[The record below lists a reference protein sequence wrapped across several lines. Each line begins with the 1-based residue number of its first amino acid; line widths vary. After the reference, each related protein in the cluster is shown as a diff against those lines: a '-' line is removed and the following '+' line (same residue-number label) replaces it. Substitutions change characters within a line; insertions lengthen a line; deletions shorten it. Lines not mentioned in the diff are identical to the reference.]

1 MGVRISRK
9 RLFSLVRGIKLI
21 FSNNRSY
28 SYQYGPD
35 TYLLQ
40 LRDTDFPVR
49 LRKYMKVA
57 SSRAS
62 SYISNFSETC
72 YDSTLPII
80 RERRRFT
87 DIMDE
92 EIDDERRSRISNYGV
107 DDSYSIRRLRTELGS
122 RLESYVEATAQIES
136 KKTGHPP
143 IFREK
148 PQQLA
153 MEDNKPTQLQCYA
166 VGDPQPNIQ
175 WFKNDMVVTESKR
188 VRIETDKNGRSFLKF
203 TPAVMFDVGIYKAVA
218 RNSVG
223 QTVARARVVL
233 AALPDAPDSPESS
246 HVSDSEILLR
256 WKQPRDDGN
265 TPVLC
270 YKLQYKLVSDDEWTT
285 VADNIDHEFYLVS
298 GLQERHNY
306 LFRLASRNKIGWSEL
321 GIPSQIITTRECGV
335 QKVMMTKAMRH
346 LQSITESGHPVV
358 LEEDR
363 PHLDYHFERE
373 PIDWNTENQLNDQY
387 SFVSEI
393 SRGSFSIVVKGVEK
407 SSDSIVVAK
416 IFDLNADTEQKIL
429 NEFNTH
435 RILRHERI
443 AILQGA
449 YKPQNSSIAVLMQ
462 EKLQGAD
469 ILTYLSSRHDYTEQC
484 VATVVTQILDAIQYL
499 HWRGIC
505 HLNIQPDNIVMSSVR
520 SVQIKLVDFGTANRV
535 SKLGTNI
542 PLSTMSD
549 CWLDFMA
556 PEVLKEELLY
566 PQTDIWSVGVL
577 TYILLS
583 GTSPYR
589 GADHNETKQNIT
601 FVRYRFENLYKEVSP
616 EATRFVMFL
625 FKRAPR

>member
-1 MGVRISRK
+1 MSTTQLNI
-9 RLFSLVRGIKLI
+9 LI
-21 FSNNRSY
+21 FNLSPSF

-62 SYISNFSETC
+62 SYSSYNYSESSPD
-72 YDSTLPII
+72 YTLPII

-136 KKTGHPP
+136 TKKGHPP

-153 MEDNKPTQLQCYA
+153 IEDSKPAQLQCYA

-188 VRIETDKNGRSFLKF
+188 VKIETDKSGRSFLKF
-203 TPAVMFDVGIYKAVA
+203 TPAVLYDIGIYKAVA
-218 RNSVG
+218 RNCVG
-223 QTVARARVVL
+223 QTIARTRVVF
-233 AALPDAPDSPESS
+233 AALPDAPDSPEASNI
-246 HVSDSEILLR
+246 SDTEILLR

-265 TPVLC
+265 SPVLC
-270 YKLQYKLVSDDEWTT
+270 YKLQSKLVSDDEWTT

-306 LFRLASRNKIGWSEL
+306 LFRLASRNKIGWSEM
-321 GIPSQIITTRECGV
+321 GIPSQIITTREHGTA
-335 QKVMMTKAMRH
+335 KVTMTKAMRH
-346 LQSITESGHPVV
+346 LQSITEAGHEVQ
-358 LEEDR
+358 LEEDK

-373 PIDWNTENQLNDQY
+373 PLDWNTENSLNDKY

-416 IFDLNADTEQKIL
+416 IFDMNDSTAQKIQ
-429 NEFNTH
+429 NEFNIH

-443 AILQGA
+443 PIILAA
-449 YKPQNSSIAVLMQ
+449 YKPQNSPVAVLVQ

-469 ILTYLSSRHDYTEQC
+469 ILSYLSSRHEYTEQC
-484 VATVVTQILDAIQYL
+484 VSNVVTQLLDALQYL

-505 HLNIQPDNIVMSSVR
+505 HLNIQPDNVVMSSVR
-520 SVQIKLVDFGTANRV
+520 SMQVKLVDYGTANRV
-535 SKLGTNI
+535 SKLGTTI
-542 PLSTMSD
+542 PLNTMSD

-556 PEVLKEELLY
+556 PEALKEELLY

-577 TYILLS
+577 TYLLLS
-583 GTSPYR
+583 GTSAFR
-589 GADHNETKQNIT
+589 GANDNETKQNIT

-616 EATRFVMFL
+616 EATRFIMFL
-625 FKRAPR
+625 FKRAPRYVH

>member
-1 MGVRISRK
+1 MSFNTLSP
-9 RLFSLVRGIKLI
+9 LF
-21 FSNNRSY
+21 F

-62 SYISNFSETC
+62 SYSSYTNYSETSPD
-72 YDSTLPII
+72 YTLPII

-122 RLESYVEATAQIES
+122 RLESYVEATAQMES
-136 KKTGHPP
+136 MKKGHPP

-153 MEDNKPTQLQCYA
+153 IQDGKPAQLQCYA
-166 VGDPQPNIQ
+166 VGDPPPNIQ

-188 VRIETDKNGRSFLKF
+188 VKIEMDKNGRSFLKF
-203 TPAVMFDVGIYKAVA
+203 NPAVMYDIGIYKAVA

-223 QTVARARVVL
+223 QTVARTRVVF
-233 AALPDAPDSPESS
+233 AALPDAPDSPEASNI
-246 HVSDSEILLR
+246 SDTEILLR

-265 TPVLC
+265 SPVLC
-270 YKLQYKLVSDDEWTT
+270 YKLQSKLVSDDEWTT
-285 VADNIDHEFYLVS
+285 VAENIDHEFYLVS

-321 GIPSQIITTRECGV
+321 GIPSQIITTRENGTA
-335 QKVMMTKAMRH
+335 KVTMTKAMRH
-346 LQSITESGHPVV
+346 LQSITDSGHEVE
-358 LEEDR
+358 LEEDK

-373 PIDWNTENQLNDQY
+373 PIDWNTDSTLNDKY

-393 SRGSFSIVVKGVEK
+393 SRGAFSIVVKGVEK
-407 SSDSIVVAK
+407 STDSIVVAK
-416 IFDLNADTEQKIL
+416 IFDYTDSTAQKIQ
-429 NEFNTH
+429 NEFNIH

-443 AILQGA
+443 PIIQAA
-449 YKPQNSSIAVLMQ
+449 YKPQNSPIAVLVQ

-469 ILTYLSSRHDYTEQC
+469 ILSYLSSRHEYTEQC
-484 VATVVTQILDAIQYL
+484 VANVAAQMLDALQYL

-505 HLNIQPDNIVMSSVR
+505 HLNIQPDNVVMSSVR
-520 SVQIKLVDFGTANRV
+520 SMQIKLADYGTANRV

-542 PLSTMSD
+542 PLSTMGD

-577 TYILLS
+577 TYVLLS
-583 GTSPYR
+583 GVSPFR
-589 GADHNETKQNIT
+589 GGDDNETRQNIT